1 MRFAWLRQN
10 SNDDAAIKQVYSLP
24 IILVR
29 IAYNAA
35 FWIFLV
41 PFFTAMEYSTGFIV
55 LTVIILVRLGANL
68 YANHVLKQPEQFES
82 YPFRA

>member
-10 SNDDAAIKQVYSLP
+10 SANDLSVKQVFSLP
-24 IILVR
+24 LTLIR
-29 IAYNAA
+29 IAYNVA
-35 FWIFLV
+35 FWIFLI
-41 PFFTAMEYSTGFIV
+41 PFFTTIDYSIGFV
-55 LTVIILVRLGANL
+55 ALTVVIFVRLGANL